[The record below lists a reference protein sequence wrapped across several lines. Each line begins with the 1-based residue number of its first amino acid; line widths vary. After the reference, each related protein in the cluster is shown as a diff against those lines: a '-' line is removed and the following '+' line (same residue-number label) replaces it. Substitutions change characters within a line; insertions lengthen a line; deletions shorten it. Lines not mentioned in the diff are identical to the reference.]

1 MVQRFLEV
9 TRLVPHQFRLD
20 LLQAIW
26 EGVAEELRDLQV
38 AGDQEWAEE
47 GAPHLH
53 TAIQKLMEGLWIHA
67 ENLSNNTNMEVE
79 VEGREP

>member
-1 MVQRFLEV
+1 MVKRFLEV
-9 TRLVPHQFRLD
+9 IQLVPHQFRQD
-20 LLQAIW
+20 LIKAIW
-26 EGVAEELRDLQV
+26 EGVAEELRDLQA

-53 TAIQKLMEGLWIHA
+53 TAIQKLMEGLWVHA
-67 ENLSNNTNMEVE
+67 ENLSSNKME

>member
-1 MVQRFLEV
+1 MVQRVLEV
-9 TRLVPHQFRLD
+9 IQLVPHQSRLD
-20 LLQAIW
+20 LIQAIW

-53 TAIQKLMEGLWIHA
+53 SAISKLMEGLLRHA
-67 ENLSNNTNMEVE
+67 GNLTNNNME